1 MPVLRPAWTS
11 RSSILARSIGWVIA
25 SLVVLLSARP
35 GSGATL
41 AETRD
46 LFRTGQYEQCAEVSG
61 AEIEKGSYSLEW
73 RFLKLDSEMALGRYE
88 DAAATMEEA
97 KKVGSYNMKLLWKQ
111 RDVYR
116 FNGKPEKANEV
127 LSEIGARVER
137 SSGTY
142 RDLETMIVIGK
153 FFLEIGADPKQIRV
167 DVFKQLQQR
176 STQFVGSYV
185 ASAELALSKN
195 DYALAAEDYQK
206 ALKVDPDNPEVLYGL
221 ARSFESSDAEKSE
234 EFLTQALEINP
245 NHADSLL
252 LVAENHLLSERY
264 ETTKEVLERI
274 LKINPHEPRAWA
286 IRSVL
291 AHLASETEEE
301 KAARDKALE
310 HWSTNPEVDYL
321 IGKYLA
327 QKYRFAEAADAQRR
341 ALAMDADYLPAKME
355 LANDLLRL
363 GEVDAGWQL
372 AEEVFDQD
380 NYNVVAHNLST
391 LHDHM
396 RKFRTLQRDGFVVRM
411 DAEEAEIYGDR
422 VLALLSEA
430 KQVLCEK
437 YDIELNETIAVEI
450 FPKQQDFA
458 IRTFGLPGGAGFLGV
473 CFGKVITM
481 NSPASQGGN
490 PTNWEAVLWHE
501 FCHVVTLTKTNNKM
515 PRWLSE
521 GISVY
526 EEGLRDPSWGQA
538 ISPAYREMILGE
550 DLTPVSQ
557 LSAAFRRPKS
567 SQHLMFAY
575 YESAIVVDYIVEQ
588 FGIEA
593 LRNIL
598 TDLGKGL
605 QINDAIARHAAPL
618 DGLDAKFEEHIRML
632 ATSFGGGASFDKEG
646 LPPLTASADWK
657 EWLAENPDNFF
668 GLQQYAAALLRE
680 ENWEGAKE
688 PVEQLLAFAPTYAAE
703 GSGLS
708 MKAQIHQKLGETE
721 QELEVLNQLAQLRSD
736 ALEVYRRLAELH
748 TERSQWEAVAT
759 DAERILA
766 VNPLTPEPHRLLAL
780 AGEKLNDPHLAIEGL
795 QTLSRMDPYDPAD
808 VHFRVARLMQET
820 GQTDDAKIHV
830 LRALEEAPR
839 YRDAHKLLL
848 ALVKPPQIEKPTP
861 EIDNAMIWEA
871 AQPALPPFEKA
882 SPNPSPTPD
891 DNTPSATSETN
902 PGTPLPSDESE

>member
-1 MPVLRPAWTS
+1 MLRPAWTS
-11 RSSILARSIGWVIA
+11 RSLILTRSIGWIIA
-25 SLVVLLSARP
+25 SLAVLLSARA
-35 GSGATL
+35 GIGATL
-41 AETRD
+41 SDTRD
-46 LFRTGQYEQCAEVSG
+46 LYRTGQYEQCAEVSG
-61 AEIEKGSYSLEW
+61 QEIEKGSYSLEW
-73 RFLKLDSEMALGRYE
+73 RFLKIDSEMALGRYA

-111 RDVYR
+111 REVYR
-116 FNGKPEKANEV
+116 YNGEPEKANEV

-176 STQFVGSYV
+176 STQFVGSYL

-234 EFLTQALEINP
+234 KYLNQALEINP
-245 NHADSLL
+245 NHVPSLL

-264 ETTKEVLERI
+264 DTTEEVLERI
-274 LKINPHEPRAWA
+274 LQINPHEPSAWA
-286 IRSVL
+286 IHSVL
-291 AHLASETEEE
+291 AHLASEPEQE
-301 KAARDKALE
+301 KEARDKALKY
-310 HWSTNPEVDYL
+310 WSTNPEVDFL

-341 ALAMDADYLPAKME
+341 ALAMDHDYLPAKME

-372 AEEVFDQD
+372 AEEVFDKD

-396 RKFRTLQRDGFVVRM
+396 RKFRTLESDGFVVRM

-422 VLALLSEA
+422 VLALLREA
-430 KQVLCEK
+430 KKVLCEK
-437 YDIELNETIAVEI
+437 YDVELNETIAVEI

-526 EEGLRDPSWGQA
+526 EESLRDPSWGQA

-575 YESAIVVDYIVEQ
+575 FESAVVVEYIVDQ

-593 LRNIL
+593 LRAIL
-598 TDLGKGL
+598 TDLGRGL

-618 DGLDAKFEEHIRML
+618 DGLDAKFEEHIRKQ
-632 ATSFGGGASFDKEG
+632 ASSFGGEASFDQEG
-646 LPPLTASADWK
+646 LPPLTESADWK
-657 EWLAENPDNFF
+657 EWLADHPDNFF

-703 GSGLS
+703 GSALA
-708 MKAQIHQKLGETE
+708 MKAQIHQKLSETD
-721 QELEVLNQLAQLRSD
+721 QELKVLHQLAQLRSD

-748 TERSQWEAVAT
+748 AERNQWEEVAT
-759 DAERILA
+759 DAQRILA
-766 VNPLTPEPHRLLAL
+766 VNPLSPEPHRLLAL
-780 AGEKLNDPHLAIEGL
+780 AGEKLDNPHIAIEGL

-808 VHFRVARLMQET
+808 VHFRVARLMKET
-820 GQTDDAKIHV
+820 GQTEDAKRHV
-830 LRALEEAPR
+830 LMALEEAPR

-848 ALVKPPQIEKPTP
+848 ALIESPAPEPTSP
-861 EIDNAMIWEA
+861 TIEDALILEA
-871 AQPALPPFEKA
+871 AQPALPPFETDPTTE
-882 SPNPSPTPD
+882 SPPPD
-891 DNTPSATSETN
+891 DNTPSTASQSN
-902 PGTPLPSDESE
+902 PGKTLPSDKSE